1 VYKNNMWIISYIVYI
16 INNNKALNKWLD
28 HRSCVITCE
37 LWMELFRLTYIV
49 SLFMSRV
56 YII

>member
-1 VYKNNMWIISYIVYI
+1 MYKNKMWIISYIVYI
-16 INNNKALNKWLD
+16 VNNNKTMNKWLD
-28 HRSCVITCE
+28 HRSRVITCE

>member
-1 VYKNNMWIISYIVYI
+1 VYKNKMWIISYIVYI
-16 INNNKALNKWLD
+16 VNNNKTMNKWLD
-28 HRSCVITCE
+28 HRSCE